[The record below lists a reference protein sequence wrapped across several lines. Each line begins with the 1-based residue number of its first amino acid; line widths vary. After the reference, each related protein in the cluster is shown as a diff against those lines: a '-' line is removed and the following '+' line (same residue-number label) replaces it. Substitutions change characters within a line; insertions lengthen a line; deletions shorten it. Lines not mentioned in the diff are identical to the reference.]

1 MIGPLILSFNFMS
14 FSFFCCIV
22 LLENPGLLRQAQ
34 QSEVV
39 ILWPPDVKSPLIVK
53 DPDAE
58 KG

>member
-1 MIGPLILSFNFMS
+1 MLS
-14 FSFFCCIV
+14 
-22 LLENPGLLRQAQ
+22 ENPGLLRQAQ

-58 KG
+58 KGWGEEEKGAAEEEMAR